1 MPLHPLSTFMSR
13 TDAIIF
19 LFSAFAAGTAD
30 SLVYIAYFRAEI
42 QIYRTV
48 RCINHCFATLGVV
61 FSR

>member
-1 MPLHPLSTFMSR
+1 MSR

>member
-1 MPLHPLSTFMSR
+1 MSR
-13 TDAIIF
+13 TETIIPF
-19 LFSAFAAGTAD
+19 FFAFTAGTAD